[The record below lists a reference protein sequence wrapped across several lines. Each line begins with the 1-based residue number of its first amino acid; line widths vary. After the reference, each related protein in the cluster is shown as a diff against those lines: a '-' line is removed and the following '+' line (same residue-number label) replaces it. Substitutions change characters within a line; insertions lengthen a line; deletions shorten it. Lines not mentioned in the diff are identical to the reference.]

1 MTTKVDGTQ
10 LVVQPRGGPALTL
23 LAESEARF
31 FIREA
36 NLQVE
41 FVRDTAGTVTG
52 FVLAQGTR
60 QERARRVN

>member
-1 MTTKVDGTQ
+1 M
-10 LVVQPRGGPALTL
+10 TL

-36 NLQVE
+36 NLQIE

-52 FVLAQGTR
+52 FVMAQGTR

>member
-1 MTTKVDGTQ
+1 MTAKVDGAQ
-10 LVVQPRGGPALTL
+10 LVLQPTGGPALTL
-23 LAESEARF
+23 LAESESRF

-36 NLQVE
+36 NLQIE

-52 FVLAQGTR
+52 FVMAQGTR